1 MHSKQYTHSTRIADW
16 RRWILLLSHHTSG
29 TCAPAGPDTMKVK
42 LFLCIYIAYRTLLM
56 KTRREKM
63 MVRMSFIFP
72 SIEVLF
78 FVYLQNP
85 ETVSNFTNI
94 SECTCMGAWVHCT
107 KYDRYALARR
117 CYMSSECI
125 LFAHVCAKSFP
136 QMYKINLIKLFNGNV
151 ISAPCVLGA
160 SFIIVTLFR
169 FGFCFDNARN
179 G

>member
-16 RRWILLLSHHTSG
+16 RRWILLLSHRTSG

-72 SIEVLF
+72 SIEVLLF
-78 FVYLQNP
+78 LYLQNP

-107 KYDRYALARR
+107 KYDRYAMHMHADATCHPNVFYLHM
-117 CYMSSECI
+117 CVPNHFHKC
-125 LFAHVCAKSFP
+125 
-136 QMYKINLIKLFNGNV
+136 IKL
-151 ISAPCVLGA
+151 I
-160 SFIIVTLFR
+160 
-169 FGFCFDNARN
+169 
-179 G
+179 